1 MKNLLFC
8 IAAIF
13 LASKIAIAV
22 TIEDHRENAP
32 LVQEINGI
40 TIIQVGGADFSIVE
54 IPTVVNGFENSSSTD
69 THTELKSKLPRG
81 ELVTRDEAQQLLSAF
96 YEKNAFEKSSVSVR
110 GLKVGTATSWAIWC
124 ANPWLFGCLE
134 NHGSGGT
141 WVEFEVNGRNRS
153 GGMTGYQR
161 TIWMVR
167 KFTSKPAQDAIKPS
181 ASVRP
186 EPFK

>member
-1 MKNLLFC
+1 MKKLLFS

-22 TIEDHRENAP
+22 TIEGEHENTP

-40 TIIQVGGADFSIVE
+40 TIIQFAGADFSIAEV
-54 IPTVVNGFENSSSTD
+54 PTVVNGFENSSSTD

-81 ELVTRDEAQQLLSAF
+81 ELVTRDEAQQVLSAY
-96 YEKNAFEKSSVSVR
+96 YEKNAFDKSSVSVR
-110 GLKVGTATSWAIWC
+110 GLKVGTTTSWAIWC
-124 ANPWLFGCLE
+124 TNPWLFGCLE
-134 NHGSGGT
+134 NRGLGGT

-153 GGMTGYQR
+153 GGLTGYQR

-167 KFTSKPAQDAIKPS
+167 KFTKKPVQDDKLPTDGTPVS
-181 ASVRP
+181 
-186 EPFK
+186 FK